1 MLMDEV
7 WKDVL
12 GYEGLYQVS
21 NLGRVKGVDRI
32 IECLWNGKMVYK
44 PYKGKIKVQTVNPVT
59 DRLQVSIYKN
69 NKAECANVA
78 RLVALAFIPN
88 PDNLPEVDHIDGNR
102 HNNIV
107 TNLKWTDRVGNMN
120 NIITKERLSL
130 SKKGRCYYKK
140 PILQLNLDG
149 VVVKEWDSIKSA
161 AESLGIHYTAIT
173 MVLKGKHN
181 TSAGFKWKYA

>member
-1 MLMDEV
+1 MDEV

-149 VVVKEWDSIKSA
+149 VVVKPRWCGS
-161 AESLGIHYTAIT
+161 
-173 MVLKGKHN
+173 
-181 TSAGFKWKYA
+181 